1 MGAQPLTNLRRCAG
15 VVAYGNGPG
24 IDLLLLIARGLVDSE
39 VALVLLAGAVDVGVI
54 DHGGLGKGWG
64 AAKHGQDQ

>member
-1 MGAQPLTNLRRCAG
+1 M
-15 VVAYGNGPG
+15 AYGNGPG